1 MVKCSVC
8 ASDLKSKEG
17 ITCSRQSCHHSYHK
31 GCVGMGKNDPAPASW
46 MCPKCVSQTRRGD
59 DSNTTARS
67 PASVKGDFVNTTARS
82 RAAKTNED
90 ETSENIESI
99 IRTQIEIVFQREL
112 PKLVASITESVSN
125 SLKTKFSELE
135 LSVQTISNMYDTLK
149 STVDKSNITIKKLQT
164 ENKSLNDK
172 IKTMQATMEEIE
184 RESLKRDQWSRLQNV
199 ELVGV
204 PESVDESLSVLVE
217 KVAKHIQDLFLSAA
231 RKTRSLSSSDIGMQG
246 EKKNIYINEHLC
258 IKNKQLLS
266 QCKAKAK
273 SNNYKF
279 VWTKNC
285 RIYTRKAENSP
296 FILVSSLEDIKKMV

>member
-217 KVAKHIQDLFLSAA
+217 KVAKHIQVPIASEDLEFIHRVQSKRQQKLKPRNIIMRFRNREKKDLFLSAA
-231 RKTRSLSSSDIGMQG
+231 RKTRSLSSSDIGMQ
-246 EKKNIYINEHLC
+246 
-258 IKNKQLLS
+258 
-266 QCKAKAK
+266 
-273 SNNYKF
+273 
-279 VWTKNC
+279 
-285 RIYTRKAENSP
+285 
-296 FILVSSLEDIKKMV
+296 VSSLEDIKKMV